1 MRRLA
6 IGLAL
11 CLVIAAA
18 LRLAP
23 ARAAGD
29 EEIRPVLVTN
39 FPESQKVEG
48 SVSIVGPLRQAALAH
63 IPDIEVPP
71 VKPDDPRRLVSAGV
85 LTTDGFAAIVLSLAG
100 STKGRAP
107 KPGEVGALLVPDE
120 DPILRVLDE
129 QGLLQFP
136 LEVKA
141 PVALNTV
148 IFSSAQERRV
158 VAFPRYRVL
167 LYNTSDRTMT
177 VDLFAY
183 LTM

>member
-6 IGLAL
+6 IGIVL
-11 CLVIAAA
+11 CLLIAAF

-23 ARAAGD
+23 IRAAGED
-29 EEIRPVLVTN
+29 EIRPVLVTN
-39 FPESQKVEG
+39 FPETQKVAG
-48 SVSIVGPLRQAALAH
+48 AVSIEGPLRQAALAH
-63 IPDIEVPP
+63 IADIEVPP
-71 VKPDDPRRLVSAGV
+71 VRPDDPRRLVSAGV
-85 LTTDGFAAIVLSLAG
+85 LTTDGFAAVVLSLSG

-107 KPGEVGALLVPDE
+107 KAGEVGALLVPDE
-120 DPILRVLDE
+120 EPILRVLDE

-141 PVALNTV
+141 PVALNTA
-148 IFSSAQERRV
+148 IFSSSQERRV
-158 VAFPRYRVL
+158 VAFPRYRIL